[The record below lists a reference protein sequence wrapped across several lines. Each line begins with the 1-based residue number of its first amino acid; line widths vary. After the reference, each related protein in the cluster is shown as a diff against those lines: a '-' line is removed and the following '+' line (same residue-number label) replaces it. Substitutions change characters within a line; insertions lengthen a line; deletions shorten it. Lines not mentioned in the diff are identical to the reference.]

1 MIELLVENPYLL
13 TFVGLEVGPRDGY
26 RMSAP

>member
-13 TFVGLEVGPRDGY
+13 PFVGLVVGPSGGY